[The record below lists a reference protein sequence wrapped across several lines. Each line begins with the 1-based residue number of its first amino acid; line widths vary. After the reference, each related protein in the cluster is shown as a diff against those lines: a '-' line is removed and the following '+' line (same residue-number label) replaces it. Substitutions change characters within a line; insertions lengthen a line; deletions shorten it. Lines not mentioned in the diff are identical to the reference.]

1 MLSQQCAAT
10 ALVMLLCH
18 VWPAATATA
27 TFTTAGALV
36 TRADECPHAQLPGC
50 YTQSTCADI
59 AKQQSAV
66 SYCYDPTVDPDW
78 GVCILVNCTKWCP
91 NAPAPVGACRAAG
104 TSTSTSTTGRGLSS
118 TASPNRTSQRVLFVG
133 NSYTFFNGLPDIY
146 SNLSSR
152 LAAPI
157 DATVGMVA
165 PGGRWVLTCTTC
177 PSGVAHQLRAL
188 LPFRYCATH
197 ALSARACTHTRVV

>member
-1 MLSQQCAAT
+1 MRCTRAGMRSQQCAAT
-10 ALVMLLCH
+10 ALVMFCH
-18 VWPAATATA
+18 VWPAAAGLATD
-27 TFTTAGALV
+27 GGS
-36 TRADECPHAQLPGC
+36 RADDCPHAQLSGC

-78 GVCILVNCTKWCP
+78 GVCILVNCTTWCP
-91 NAPAPVGACRAAG
+91 NASAPVGACRAAG
-104 TSTSTSTTGRGLSS
+104 AKNRNSTSTSTTGRGLSS
-118 TASPNRTSQRVLFVG
+118 TASPDRTSRRVLFVG
-133 NSYTFFNGLPDIY
+133 NSYTFFNDLPDIY

-165 PGGRWVLTCTTC
+165 PGGRCVLACTAC
-177 PSGVAHQLRAL
+177 PLEVAHQLREL
-188 LPFRYCATH
+188 LLFRSRATH
-197 ALSARACTHTRVV
+197 ALNARA